1 MASYVAPVGEKT
13 IFEGSEGTF
22 IGKIS
27 DGTSNTIGILE
38 ADADHAVIWTRPDDL
53 KIDWKEPKK
62 GLEFWKSGTSSIF
75 LTAFCD
81 GSVHAIS
88 EKLDPAIM
96 KRLLQM
102 NDGEPVGDFNRG

>member
-1 MASYVAPVGEKT
+1 MICYDLTTRKT

-38 ADADHAVIWTRPDDL
+38 ADAEHAVIWTRPDDL
-53 KIDWKEPKK
+53 KIDWKDLKK
-62 GLEFWKSGTSSIF
+62 GLEIWKGGNTSTFIVA
-75 LTAFCD
+75 LCD
-81 GSVHAIS
+81 GSIRNIS
-88 EKLDPAIM
+88 EKVDPALL

-102 NDGEPVGDFNRG
+102 NDGEPVGDY